1 MSEPSRQILW
11 NIPLGELIYIIAVIV
26 VGIMVYAV
34 VRRYRM
40 WHLGKEDARLTGG
53 LSLRWKEFIRTAVV
67 DGLIHRK
74 FFGVA
79 DNLGHRSF
87 RFKDFLPKELYP
99 GLAHF
104 LIMVG
109 CCLLLLGTALDVIS
123 HYVVEFIEG
132 NFYFIHSMFVDIGG
146 IMALI
151 GVIMVYIRRYGQKP
165 KRLDNQTGDFIALL
179 AIVLIVIT
187 GFVVE
192 GLRVAANEIVDHP
205 AWSVFSPGG
214 YILARAFGN
223 FSHSSL
229 LIAHRTMWWIHSII
243 TFGFLVYIALY
254 FNRLWHIIVSPLNV
268 FWRNLGA
275 RGAML
280 PIDLEKAQSY
290 GVSRVEDYSWKN
302 LLDLDACTRCGRCA
316 DICPANLSGKP
327 LSPKKVLQDLKANWL
342 EKAPSLMAARAKAKK
357 AATAGKPDAAGENQ
371 PADAAA
377 TAAAETA
384 PEGSDA
390 QAGAESKPMIGGV
403 IETEAIW
410 NCTTCFACQEVCPV
424 WAEPMLKISE
434 MRRNL
439 VLEQA
444 SIPESAEGAL
454 RSIEDRGHPWRG
466 TLLTRTSW
474 FEDLDIKALA
484 DDSNVDVLY
493 WVGCTEA
500 LEDRS
505 LKVARATGQL
515 LKIAG
520 VKFGVLG
527 TEESC
532 CGDPA
537 RRLGNEYLYQMQAQ
551 KNIEVLKNYNVK
563 KIVTGCP
570 HCYNTLRH
578 EYPQFGG
585 NFEVV
590 HHSQFLLQ
598 LLQEGKLKV
607 SKGPMAR
614 ATFHDPCY
622 LGRYN
627 NIYEAPRQIL
637 SYVPDI
643 TLVEM
648 ERNRERNFCCGA
660 GGGHLWLEEQKAGER
675 INVMRTDQA
684 MATGASL
691 VATACPYCLQMFQDG
706 TKTRAVDET
715 LKILDIAE
723 ILAQSA
729 VYNPCAPRK
738 EG

>member
-1 MSEPSRQILW
+1 MPEPSRVILW
-11 NIPLGELIYIIAVIV
+11 NVPLGELIYIIAVIV
-26 VGIMVYAV
+26 VAIMVYAV

-40 WHLGKEDARLTGG
+40 WHLGKADTRLTGS
-53 LSLRWKEFIRTAVV
+53 LSRRWQEFIRTAVI
-67 DGLIHRK
+67 DGLVHRK
-74 FFGVA
+74 FVGVA

-87 RFKDFLPKELYP
+87 HPSDLLPKELYP
-99 GLAHF
+99 GVAHF
-104 LIMVG
+104 LIMIG
-109 CCLLLLGTALDVIS
+109 CCLLLLGTALDVLS
-123 HYVVEFIEG
+123 HYIIEFIQG
-132 NFYFIHSMFVDIGG
+132 DFYFIHSMFTDIGG
-146 IMALI
+146 VMALI
-151 GVIMVYIRRYGQKP
+151 GVIMVFIRRYGQRP
-165 KRLDNQTGDFIALL
+165 ERLDNKTEDLMALL
-179 AIVLIVIT
+179 AIILIVVT
-187 GFVVE
+187 GFIVE

-214 YILARAFGN
+214 YVLARAFGS
-223 FSHSSL
+223 FSHDSL
-229 LIAHRTMWWIHSII
+229 LIAHRTMWWLHSVI

-254 FNRLWHIIVSPLNV
+254 FNRLWHIILSPLNV
-268 FWRNLGA
+268 FWRNLGP
-275 RGAML
+275 RGAMV
-280 PIDLEKAQSY
+280 PIDLEKAQSF
-290 GVSRVEDYSWKN
+290 GISRVEDYSWKH

-316 DICPANLSGKP
+316 DNCPAHLSGKP
-327 LSPKKVLQDLKANWL
+327 LSPKKVLQDLKGNWL
-342 EKAPSLMAARAKAKK
+342 EKAPALLAARTK
-357 AATAGKPDAAGENQ
+357 AAAASAAAPSADNPEGTGEAAAANASPAGEVP
-371 PADAAA
+371 PAGGEA
-377 TAAAETA
+377 
-384 PEGSDA
+384 
-390 QAGAESKPMIGGV
+390 KPMIGGV

-424 WAEPMLKISE
+424 WAEPMSKISE

-466 TLLTRTSW
+466 TLLTRESW
-474 FEDLDIKALA
+474 FEGMDIKTLA
-484 DDSNVDVLY
+484 DDSKVDVLY

-505 LKVARATGQL
+505 LKVAQATGKL
-515 LKIAG
+515 MKMAG

-527 TEESC
+527 SEESC

-570 HCYNTLRH
+570 HCFNTLRH

-590 HHSQFLLQ
+590 HHSEFLLQ
-598 LLQEGKLKV
+598 LLKEGKLKI
-607 SKGPMAR
+607 SKGPR
-614 ATFHDPCY
+614 GTVTYHDPCY

-627 NIYEAPRQIL
+627 NIFDSPRQIL
-637 SYVPDI
+637 GYVPDLN
-643 TLVEM
+643 LVEM

-660 GGGHLWLEEQKAGER
+660 GGGHMWLEEQKVGER

-684 MATGASL
+684 VATGANL

-706 TKTRAVDET
+706 TKTREVDEA
-715 LKILDIAE
+715 LIIKDIAE
-723 ILAQSA
+723 ILAESA
-729 VYNPCAPRK
+729 VYHPVEAGK
-738 EG
+738 A